1 MSRLTA
7 THDRCLV
14 VDETGEVL
22 DGDRIMAVCAAHMK
36 KQGKLR
42 GGAFVA
48 TVLSNMG
55 LHEYAEKT
63 ACKINAQM

>member
-1 MSRLTA
+1 M
-7 THDRCLV
+7 
-14 VDETGEVL
+14 DETGEEL

-36 KQGKLR
+36 KEGKLR

-55 LHEYAEKT
+55 LHAYAEKT
-63 ACKINAQM
+63 ACALSAPMSATGMCLR